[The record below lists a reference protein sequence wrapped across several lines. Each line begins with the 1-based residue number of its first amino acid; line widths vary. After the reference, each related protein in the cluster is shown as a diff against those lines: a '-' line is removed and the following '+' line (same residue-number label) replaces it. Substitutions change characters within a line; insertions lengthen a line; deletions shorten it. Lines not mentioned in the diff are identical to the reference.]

1 MKLPKITNKQVE
13 ILELLYRYRFL
24 NRIQIQTLLGH
35 KDRKTINLWLKDLRE
50 KQCVE
55 WIYSDHFLE
64 KTKPAIYYL
73 GRNGIRYLKTL
84 QWDDD
89 SAVYQPEELHKRYKE
104 GERSRTFID
113 RSILVAGCCVALEVQ
128 SGNSYTCITE
138 ADYLNADH
146 DYHFLAEHEKLRP
159 NLCIVKQKA
168 RTTTNYLLEIFDPNL
183 PQYRVRSKV
192 KNYVSYLTDHEWEGE
207 DPEPIILLVL
217 PSLYGLIYAKRKVRK
232 LLLDEYYEAEDI
244 PEDIHIRFTTT
255 EQLQQHGITAQ
266 IWEEGRKRFGL

>member
-24 NRIQIQTLLGH
+24 NHIQIQTLLGH

-73 GRNGIRYLKTL
+73 SSNGIRNLKTL
-84 QWDDD
+84 QGDDD

-104 GERSRTFID
+104 GERSRIFID

-138 ADYLNADH
+138 SDYLDQYS
-146 DYHFLAEHEKLRP
+146 DYHFLIEHEKLRP
-159 NLCIVKQKA
+159 NLCILKQTG
-168 RTTTNYLLEIFDPNL
+168 RITTNFLL
-183 PQYRVRSKV
+183 
-192 KNYVSYLTDHEWEGE
+192 
-207 DPEPIILLVL
+207 
-217 PSLYGLIYAKRKVRK
+217 
-232 LLLDEYYEAEDI
+232 
-244 PEDIHIRFTTT
+244 
-255 EQLQQHGITAQ
+255 
-266 IWEEGRKRFGL
+266 